1 MADPAWQVRKNIDLE
16 HTCGHDRSS
25 PATDRA
31 IFNRSQLCG
40 AQGSSLK
47 EKVTSNHT
55 QVQKRLT
62 SSRTMATSPDFAA
75 AAKLDDASK
84 QRCLNL
90 ARTLSDHAQLPAHC
104 QVNRP
109 AAARHSCFPLGVEI
123 PALGQGSA
131 LAHAAIVPSF
141 AGVRARPGEHEEVI

>member
-1 MADPAWQVRKNIDLE
+1 MQLSRACRPQRYSSVMTTKTVAKRRKTVFLTRICFLYSPVQNFTTATRRWQIRLGRCAIDL
-16 HTCGHDRSS
+16 GHSEGTTVVRQQLTEQLSTI
-25 PATDRA
+25 P
-31 IFNRSQLCG
+31 QLCG

-62 SSRTMATSPDFAA
+62 SSRTMATSSDSAP
-75 AAKLDDASK
+75 AAKLDDATK

-104 QVNRP
+104 QVN
-109 AAARHSCFPLGVEI
+109 
-123 PALGQGSA
+123 
-131 LAHAAIVPSF
+131 
-141 AGVRARPGEHEEVI
+141 